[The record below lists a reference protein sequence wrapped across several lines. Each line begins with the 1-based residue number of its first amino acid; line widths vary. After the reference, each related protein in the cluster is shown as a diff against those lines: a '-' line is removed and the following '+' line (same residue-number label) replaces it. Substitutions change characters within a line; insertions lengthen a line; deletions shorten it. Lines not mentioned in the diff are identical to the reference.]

1 MDLLNLFQL
10 TKFKFIMKRNVI
22 LFAGRGMFLPL
33 ILLALFTFSCSSDND
48 KDDKSQVTFENNY
61 FSVVNGEFANKDLP
75 ATNDADLGILGLTG
89 NSTVLAGGSNPI
101 SIITPDNA
109 TDIIV
114 GVEGHK
120 GYFSVPVGT
129 QTGNVPMSTSASNT
143 TSMQLLIGRE
153 ITEGFT
159 LSFAALN
166 SLGQV
171 GAYKQLEVNYLE
183 AGTGKLH
190 ISLSWD
196 QENDVDLHLIEPN
209 GERIYYGNR
218 SSLNGGELDL
228 DSNPA
233 CQIDNINNEN
243 IFYEEDSDVIIE
255 YGEYEVQVDLYAACN
270 ITDATNIIM
279 SVYYGNALI
288 ATTEGQNPHTGVLMP
303 SDYGDYI
310 SIMKFNI
317 QGEPASRGQEQNLDA
332 PAVFQFN
339 FKDQDKVERPQIL
352 SPQKM

>member
-1 MDLLNLFQL
+1 
-10 TKFKFIMKRNVI
+10 MKRNVI

-33 ILLALFTFSCSSDND
+33 ILLAIFTFSCSSDND
-48 KDDKSQVTFENNY
+48 KNDKSQVTFENNY
-61 FSVVNGEFANKDLP
+61 FSVVNGEFANNDLP
-75 ATNDADLGILGLTG
+75 AVNATDLDILGLTG
-89 NSTVLAGGSNPI
+89 NSTILAGGSNPI
-101 SIITPDNA
+101 SVVTPDNA
-109 TDIIV
+109 TDIII

-120 GYFSVPVGT
+120 GYFSIPVGV
-129 QTGNVPMSTSASNT
+129 QTGNVPMSTSSSNT

-153 ITEGFT
+153 VAEDFII
-159 LSFAALN
+159 SFAAQN

-171 GAYKQLEVNYLE
+171 GDYQYLEVNYME

-190 ISLSWD
+190 INLSWD

-218 SSLNGGELDL
+218 SSENGGELDL

-233 CQIDNINNEN
+233 CSIDNINNEN
-243 IFYEEDSDVIIE
+243 IFYEDDSDVIIE
-255 YGEYEVQVDLYAACN
+255 YGEYEVQVDLYATCSV
-270 ITDATNIIM
+270 TDATNYIV

-288 ATTEGQNPHTGVLMP
+288 ATTEGQNEHSGVLMP
-303 SDYGDYI
+303 SDYGDYV

-317 QGEPASRGQEQNLDA
+317 QGEPAARGQGQTLHA
-332 PAVFQFN
+332 PAVFQFK
-339 FKDQDKVERPQIL
+339 FKNQDKANRPNVL